1 MAWKEVNDIVKEF
14 VISLDANTPETDPH
28 NEGFIPTCDSGFWCV
43 VRDYDWARDNLR
55 KEVLTWGEGEFDTL
69 KFDTLEDLAEYVL
82 LKYAEVAAR
91 LIKWTPLR
99 QEDDLRLA
107 VDILIEQ
114 GAEQSRRVDQER
126 YDRLEEEQE
135 RLYAR
140 YEDRK
145 RARAHNREL
154 GLYL

>member
-1 MAWKEVNDIVKEF
+1 M
-14 VISLDANTPETDPH
+14 
-28 NEGFIPTCDSGFWCV
+28 
-43 VRDYDWARDNLR
+43 
-55 KEVLTWGEGEFDTL
+55 LTWGEGEFDTL
-69 KFDTLEDLAEYVL
+69 EFDTLEGLAEYVL

-99 QEDDLRLA
+99 QEDDLRVA

-140 YEDRK
+140 YEYRK

>member
-43 VRDYDWARDNLR
+43 VRDYDFARDNLR
-55 KEVLTWGEGEFDTL
+55 NEVLTGGEG
-69 KFDTLEDLAEYVL
+69 FDTLEGLAEYVL